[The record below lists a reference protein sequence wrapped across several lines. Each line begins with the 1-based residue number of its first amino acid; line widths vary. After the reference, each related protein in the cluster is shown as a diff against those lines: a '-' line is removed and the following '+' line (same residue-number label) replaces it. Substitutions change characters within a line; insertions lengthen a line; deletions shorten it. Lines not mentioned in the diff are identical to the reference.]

1 MVERRWRPLILASTR
16 AILDSVVNS
25 AKSISAAE
33 DDGVLRPR
41 RSRFANEDGGSASA
55 SLRLKAGSRAAP
67 APETRAYY
75 AKYARENFV
84 NHRDADP
91 HLPLRPPPPRLRL
104 LHLGS
109 QQGDSAI
116 MGIVDIDNDK
126 ANPQMCSLYASE
138 IYTNLCA
145 TEDIGGGSAETFSD
159 ILDMQGCCFC
169 QPKWTVEALR
179 ALASPSRRTL
189 RRGGGE
195 TDGENDFK
203 VCRSIAAAAAAA
215 GGEGSSG
222 AVRRAQ
228 EDGAL
233 RGRLRNLSFVI
244 LANNA
249 RLRLM
254 RLSETAENLKRRA
267 AMSVLAGKEG
277 DARELLV
284 QKKKLMQALEKSKS
298 RIEVLD
304 KLSAKINEAISLKES
319 KLIEHVAM
327 QREIAQKDSSHQIRY
342 APTKSHVGEVAD
354 KAKDSLAAILKSA
367 ENYSVEVRSHS
378 ANIAANFDKQDF
390 DASENS
396 TDSDIDNVVGSLTG
410 LSSYRDLLEQI
421 DTQLH
426 VVVSNIEEFMS
437 TQLSIQSDQNQMKD
451 QLQKLSEILNNVLC
465 IRGRLVLTNISFC
478 FCC

>member
-1 MVERRWRPLILASTR
+1 MFFENKPIPIFQIPSNV
-16 AILDSVVNS
+16 
-25 AKSISAAE
+25 ISW
-33 DDGVLRPR
+33 
-41 RSRFANEDGGSASA
+41 
-55 SLRLKAGSRAAP
+55 LKI
-67 APETRAYY
+67 TW
-75 AKYARENFV
+75 F
-84 NHRDADP
+84 
-91 HLPLRPPPPRLRL
+91 
-104 LHLGS
+104 
-109 QQGDSAI
+109 Q
-116 MGIVDIDNDK
+116 
-126 ANPQMCSLYASE
+126 
-138 IYTNLCA
+138 
-145 TEDIGGGSAETFSD
+145 
-159 ILDMQGCCFC
+159 
-169 QPKWTVEALR
+169 
-179 ALASPSRRTL
+179 
-189 RRGGGE
+189 
-195 TDGENDFK
+195 
-203 VCRSIAAAAAAA
+203 
-215 GGEGSSG
+215 
-222 AVRRAQ
+222 
-228 EDGAL
+228 
-233 RGRLRNLSFVI
+233 
-244 LANNA
+244 
-249 RLRLM
+249 
-254 RLSETAENLKRRA
+254 
-267 AMSVLAGKEG
+267 
-277 DARELLV
+277 
-284 QKKKLMQALEKSKS
+284 
-298 RIEVLD
+298 
-304 KLSAKINEAISLKES
+304 AISLKES

>member
-1 MVERRWRPLILASTR
+1 
-16 AILDSVVNS
+16 
-25 AKSISAAE
+25 
-33 DDGVLRPR
+33 
-41 RSRFANEDGGSASA
+41 
-55 SLRLKAGSRAAP
+55 
-67 APETRAYY
+67 
-75 AKYARENFV
+75 
-84 NHRDADP
+84 
-91 HLPLRPPPPRLRL
+91 
-104 LHLGS
+104 
-109 QQGDSAI
+109 
-116 MGIVDIDNDK
+116 
-126 ANPQMCSLYASE
+126 
-138 IYTNLCA
+138 
-145 TEDIGGGSAETFSD
+145 
-159 ILDMQGCCFC
+159 
-169 QPKWTVEALR
+169 
-179 ALASPSRRTL
+179 
-189 RRGGGE
+189 
-195 TDGENDFK
+195 
-203 VCRSIAAAAAAA
+203 
-215 GGEGSSG
+215 
-222 AVRRAQ
+222 
-228 EDGAL
+228 
-233 RGRLRNLSFVI
+233 
-244 LANNA
+244 
-249 RLRLM
+249 M

-304 KLSAKINEAISLKES
+304 KLSAKINEIPSNVISWLKITWFQAISLKES

-465 IRGRLVLTNISFC
+465 IRGRIATIMQTLTDSS
-478 FCC
+478 